1 VLGHA
6 FSVVVAS
13 SRPGVSAVVERVP
26 LLDARGVT
34 VRYGDRVA
42 VDRVDLALDEA
53 EVVALVGPNGAGK
66 SSLLRAL
73 AGLLRCGGHVTLR
86 GADRPGDPG
95 GRPCGGGS
103 PDVAYVAQATTART
117 EVPVSALDVVLAG
130 RHRFR
135 RRWRRYAPADRAAA
149 RGALAV
155 LGVDGLA
162 GAPFASLLGGQ
173 AQRVLLARALAQEP
187 RVLLLDE
194 PFAALDVAGTAALC
208 ATLADLAAAGPAVL
222 CATHDLHLA
231 RRAFP
236 RTVAIA
242 GGVVADGPSARVLD
256 ARGIEAL
263 YAGVPR
269 PAPRSQEAAWAG

>member
-1 VLGHA
+1 M
-6 FSVVVAS
+6 
-13 SRPGVSAVVERVP
+13 P
-26 LLDARGVT
+26 LLAACGVT

-42 VDRVDLALDEA
+42 VDGVDLALDDA
-53 EVVALVGPNGAGK
+53 ELVALVGPNGAGK

-73 AGLLRCGGHVTLR
+73 AGLQRCTGHVTLR
-86 GADRPGDPG
+86 GAHRPGDPG
-95 GRPCGGGS
+95 GAGS
-103 PDVAYVAQATTART
+103 AGASADVAYVAQAATGRA

-135 RRWRRYAPADRAAA
+135 RRLRRYAAADRAAA
-149 RGALAV
+149 RSALGV
-155 LGVDGLA
+155 LGVA
-162 GAPFASLLGGQ
+162 GVAGGPFASLSGGQ

-194 PFAALDVAGTAALC
+194 PFAALDVAASAALC
-208 ATLADLAAAGPAVL
+208 ATLADLAATGPAVL

-236 RTVAIA
+236 RTVAVA
-242 GGVVADGPSARVLD
+242 GRVVADGPSARVLD

-263 YAGVPR
+263 YAGVPCATPR
-269 PAPRSQEAAWAG
+269 PEEAAWAG